1 MKVVTAKE
9 MRELDRRATA
19 EYGVPS
25 LLLMENAGAA
35 VAVEVERRFGPVRGK
50 RIVVCCGKGNNGGDG
65 FVAARHLHN
74 RGAAVRVLL
83 CAKRAEIAGD
93 PRINLQILEKTGLP
107 ILPVET
113 GEEVAGAREAIA
125 ASDILLDALLGTG
138 LTGAAKGQAASLIAA
153 VNEAGRPVVAL
164 DLPSGLGSDDGL
176 LRGPY
181 VRATCTVTF
190 ALPKRSLLLYPA
202 AAAAG
207 EVVVADIG
215 MPAPLLRDP
224 AILVEV
230 LEPADVA
237 AALPPRDPDAHK
249 GRYGHVL
256 VVAGSVGKSGA
267 AALCSLAALRVG
279 AGLVTLALPE
289 SLNDAMEAKLTE
301 VMTVP
306 LPETEERTLSRAALD
321 RLLPLL
327 EGKAAVAL
335 GPGLSTHPSTVALVW
350 DLVAAARLPLVV
362 DADGINALGSRL
374 EALGKVTAPLVLTP
388 HPGELSRLLTVGT
401 QEVQDQRIPI
411 AQKVAQTYNLTLVL
425 KGARTIVASP
435 KGQVAINP
443 TGNPGMA
450 TAGSGD
456 VLTGILAGLI
466 AQGGDLELKTRAGVY
481 LHGLA
486 GDLAAEALTAEAMLA
501 GDLLE
506 RLPEAIRWVKGAA
519 PARSPSTG

>member
-9 MRELDRRATA
+9 MRELDRRATD

-35 VAVEVERRFGPVRGK
+35 VAAEVERRFGPLGGK
-50 RIVVCCGKGNNGGDG
+50 RILVCCGKGNNGGDG

-83 CAKRAEIAGD
+83 CAKRSEIAGD
-93 PRINLQILEKTGLP
+93 PRLNLQILEKTGLS

-113 GEEVAGAREAIA
+113 AEEVAGAREAMA
-125 ASDILLDALLGTG
+125 ASDLLLDALLGTG
-138 LTGAAKGQAASLIAA
+138 LTGAAKGVAAGVIAA
-153 VNEAGRPVVAL
+153 MNEVGQPVVAL
-164 DLPSGLGSDDGL
+164 DLPSGLASDDGI
-176 LRGPY
+176 LRGPH
-181 VRATCTVTF
+181 VRAACTITF
-190 ALPKRSLLLYPA
+190 ALPKRSLFLYPA

-224 AILVEV
+224 GLPVEV
-230 LEPADVA
+230 LEAADMA
-237 AALPPRDPDAHK
+237 AAFPPRDPNAHK
-249 GRYGHVL
+249 GTYGHVL

-267 AALCSLAALRVG
+267 AALCSLGALRSG

-350 DLVAAARLPLVV
+350 DLIAAARLPLVV
-362 DADGINALGSRL
+362 DADGVNALAHRL
-374 EALGKVTAPLVLTP
+374 EALGKVTAPLLLTP
-388 HPGELSRLLTVGT
+388 HPGELARLLTVGP

-425 KGARTIVASP
+425 KGARTVVANP
-435 KGQVAINP
+435 KGQVAISP

-450 TAGSGD
+450 TAGAGD
-456 VLTGILAGLI
+456 VLTGVLAGLI
-466 AQGGDLELKTRAGVY
+466 AQGGDLDLKVRAGVY

-501 GDLLE
+501 GDLLT
-506 RLPEAIRWVKGAA
+506 RLPEAIRRLKGK
-519 PARSPSTG
+519 

>member
-25 LLLMENAGAA
+25 LLLMESAGAA
-35 VAVEVERRFGPVRGK
+35 VAEEAERRFAPLRGK

-83 CAKRAEIAGD
+83 CAKRAEVAGD
-93 PRINLQILEKTGLP
+93 PRVTLQILEKSGLP
-107 ILPVET
+107 IVPVESA
-113 GEEVAGAREAIA
+113 EDAAAAREAMA
-125 ASDILLDALLGTG
+125 GSDLVLDALLGTG
-138 LTGAAKGQAASLIAA
+138 LSGPATGVAASLIAA
-153 VNEAGRPVVAL
+153 INEAGRPVLAL
-164 DLPSGLGSDDGL
+164 DLPSGLPSDDGL
-176 LRGPY
+176 LRGPC

-215 MPAPLLRDP
+215 MPAPLLREP
-224 AILVEV
+224 AIPVEV
-230 LEPADVA
+230 LEPAEMA
-237 AALPPRDPDAHK
+237 SALLPRDPDAHK
-249 GRYGHVL
+249 GTYGHVL

-267 AALCSLAALRVG
+267 AALCSLGALRAG

-289 SLNDAMEAKLTE
+289 SLHDAIAAQLME

-306 LPETEERTLSRAALD
+306 LPETEERTLSRAAVD

-327 EGKAAVAL
+327 EGKAVVAL

-350 DLVAAARLPLVV
+350 ELVAAARLPLVV
-362 DADGINALGSRL
+362 DADGINALAHRL

-401 QEVQDQRIPI
+401 QEVQAQRIPI

-425 KGARTIVASP
+425 KGARTLIANP

-456 VLTGILAGLI
+456 VLTGILAGLVG
-466 AQGGDLELKTRAGVY
+466 QGGDLDLKVRAGVY

-486 GDLAAEALTAEAMLA
+486 GDLAAEALTPEAMLA
-501 GDLLE
+501 GDLLA
-506 RLPEAIRWVKGAA
+506 RLPEAIRRVKAA
-519 PARSPSTG
+519 AVPAG